1 MFLNSNV
8 AIIFIIDIKM
18 LKNLSLRVS
27 FSNVHQFL
35 YLEVSLILLI
45 NRFFMLYNRI
55 EVNDGP

>member
-18 LKNLSLRVS
+18 LKNLSLRVL
-27 FSNVHQFL
+27 FSGVHQFL

-55 EVNDGP
+55 EVNDDP